1 MPVSYLARITECEHG
16 FTKDVC
22 GYPVIEG
29 RDEDGGYLTDFCPGG
44 TTTRI
49 EPDYEAASK
58 AYKREWVTWWDEGRA
73 MSQLNWSEGEERVIR
88 ACVDAALG
96 GTE

>member
-1 MPVSYLARITECEHG
+1 MTYLARITECEHG

-22 GYPVIEG
+22 GYPIIEG
-29 RDEDGGYLTDFCPGG
+29 RDDDGGYLTDFCPGG

-49 EPDYEAASK
+49 ELRVAA
-58 AYKREWVTWWDEGRA
+58 ALNYADNIGIRCEG
-73 MSQLNWSEGEERVIR
+73 SPLNGPELRR
-88 ACVDAALG
+88 LVDAALG